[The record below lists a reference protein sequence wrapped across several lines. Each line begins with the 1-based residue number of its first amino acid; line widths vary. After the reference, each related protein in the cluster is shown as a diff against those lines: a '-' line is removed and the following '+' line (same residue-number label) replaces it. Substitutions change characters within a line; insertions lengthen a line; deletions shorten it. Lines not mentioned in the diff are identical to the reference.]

1 MNRRGLLIGA
11 GGLALIGA
19 AGCDGPRKYLDPRA
33 ESSPGSSPTLPS
45 AETRLLER
53 AAFGVSAT
61 DAARLK
67 SVGQRAWL
75 DEQLSAPLGKSEDE
89 GETFGLNFQTRR
101 LESLREN
108 SYELRDQGE
117 KHVLMQLQQASILR
131 ACYSKWQ
138 LRERMADFWTNHFNI
153 YEHKVYTPQ
162 TREKSA
168 SELAFLLG
176 QDQREV
182 VRKHALGNFKDIL
195 WASMQSPAML
205 GYLDNQLSDARH
217 PNENYARELMELHT
231 LGAQGGYSQK
241 DVMEVARCLT
251 GWGVEDRFLR
261 ANGQIRWEATRHDDG
276 AKSVLG
282 VTILP
287 GGGQSDAERVRDL
300 LVAHPSTG
308 RFLARKLV
316 RYFYGDDQEAPRLRA
331 LVADSYARTH
341 GDIKSMMRALFT
353 APEFASAP
361 PTIKR
366 PIDFLASSIRATG
379 ALTDG
384 GGNLQDHLTKMG
396 QLAFSWPMPD
406 GYPDRT
412 SAWTGSLLPR
422 FNFALALASG
432 GIGGTKIDSHD
443 AALALLPKIAHVGET
458 WERIALGLSAPE
470 FQWR

>member
-1 MNRRGLLIGA
+1 MNRHRLLTGA
-11 GGLALIGA
+11 GGLAILA
-19 AGCDGPRKYLDPRA
+19 AGCADPRKYLDPRGA
-33 ESSPGSSPTLPS
+33 TASPGAPPALPQS
-45 AETRLLER
+45 ENRLLAR
-53 AAFGVSAT
+53 AAFGPSGA
-61 DAARLK
+61 DASHLKAVGERL
-67 SVGQRAWL
+67 WL
-75 DEQLSAPLGKSEDE
+75 DEQLAAPLGKSEDD
-89 GETFGLNFQTRR
+89 GETFGLNWATRG
-101 LESLREN
+101 LESLREDG
-108 SYELRDQGE
+108 YELRDSGE
-117 KHVLMQLQQASILR
+117 NHVLTELQRAAILR

-153 YEHKVYTPQ
+153 YEHKVFTPQ
-162 TREKSA
+162 TRPKAA
-168 SELAFLLG
+168 SELAFLIG
-176 QDQREV
+176 QDQRDV
-182 VRKHALGNFKDIL
+182 VRKHALGSFKDML

-261 ANGQIRWEATRHDDG
+261 RNGQTRWEETRHDDG
-276 AKSVLG
+276 RKTVLG
-282 VTILP
+282 QVILP
-287 GGGQSDAERVRDL
+287 GGGQKDAERVRDL

-308 RFLARKLV
+308 KFLAKKLV
-316 RYFYGDDQEAPRLRA
+316 RYFYGEGKDAPKLKV
-331 LVADSYARTH
+331 LVAESYARSH
-341 GDIKSMMRALFT
+341 GDIKTMVRALLT
-353 APEFASAP
+353 APELASAP

-366 PIDFLASSIRATG
+366 PVDYLVSSIRATG

-384 GGNLQDHLTKMG
+384 GANLQGHLTKMG

-432 GIGGTKIDSHD
+432 GIDGTRIESHA
-443 AALALLPKIAHVGET
+443 AALALLPKIAHAGEP
-458 WERIALGLSAPE
+458 WERVALGLSSPE

>member
-1 MNRRGLLIGA
+1 MNRRNLLAGA
-11 GGLALIGA
+11 GGLAVLA
-19 AGCDGPRKYLDPRA
+19 AGCADPRKYLDPRVSA
-33 ESSPGSSPTLPS
+33 PHGPTPTLPPS
-45 AETRLLER
+45 ERRLLER
-53 AAFGVSAT
+53 AAFGIGET

-67 SVGQRAWL
+67 SVGERAWL
-75 DEQLSAPLGKSEDE
+75 DEQLSAPLGKSEDD
-89 GETFGLNFQTRR
+89 GETFGLKWATRG
-101 LESLREN
+101 LESLREDG
-108 SYELRDQGE
+108 YELRDSGE
-117 KHVLMQLQQASILR
+117 RRVLTELQKAAILR

-153 YEHKVYTPQ
+153 YEHKVFTPQ
-162 TREKSA
+162 TRPKAA

-176 QDQREV
+176 QDQRDV
-182 VRKHALGNFKDIL
+182 VRMHALGNFKDML

-231 LGAQGGYSQK
+231 LGVGGGYSQR

-261 ANGQIRWEATRHDDG
+261 ANGQTRWEETRHDDG
-276 AKSVLG
+276 RKTVLG
-282 VTILP
+282 EVLLP
-287 GGGQSDAERVRDL
+287 GGGRKDAERVRDL

-308 RFLARKLV
+308 RFLAKKLV
-316 RYFYGDDQEAPRLRA
+316 RYFYGEGKDAAKLRSE
-331 LVADSYARTH
+331 VATAYARTH
-341 GDIKSMMRALFT
+341 GDIKSMVRALLA

-366 PIDFLASSIRATG
+366 PIDYLVSSIRATG

-384 GGNLQDHLTKMG
+384 GPNLQNHLTKMG

-432 GIGGTKIDSHD
+432 GIGGTKIENHD
-443 AALALLPKIAHVGET
+443 AALALLPKIARTGEP
-458 WERIALGLSAPE
+458 WERVALGLSAPE